1 LPYVPDKSGATEVP
15 TVNAGC
21 DEGAALTPQAAPIV
35 LAKLARQFSAL
46 NGEPNPRDLAYI
58 AGSRQQGATLMRTS
72 LTADAPSYI
81 IELHGHFTSCRGHP
95 RGAAAPTGTT
105 MLIVVDAAT
114 GAITDW
120 ALGNALTPLSTIA
133 QPIAL

>member
-1 LPYVPDKSGATEVP
+1 MSPGR
-15 TVNAGC
+15 
-21 DEGAALTPQAAPIV
+21 DEHTGPAPHAAPAALAE
-35 LAKLARQFSAL
+35 LARRFSAL
-46 NGEPNPRDLAYI
+46 NGEPSPRRLAYI
-58 AGSRQQGATLMRTS
+58 AASRAQAATL
-72 LTADAPSYI
+72 LGAWLAADAPSYI
-81 IELHGHFTSCRGHP
+81 VELHGHFTSARGHA

-120 ALGNALTPLSTIA
+120 ALGDALAPLSTIA

>member
-1 LPYVPDKSGATEVP
+1 M
-15 TVNAGC
+15 NAGH
-21 DEGAALTPQAAPIV
+21 DEGAALTPQAAPV
-35 LAKLARQFSAL
+35 ALAKLARQFSAL
-46 NGEPNPRDLAYI
+46 NGEPTPRDLAYI
-58 AGSRQQGATLMRTS
+58 AGSRQQAATLMRTS

-81 IELHGHFTSCRGHP
+81 VELHGHFTSSRGHA
-95 RGAAAPTGTT
+95 RGAAAATGTT

-120 ALGNALTPLSTIA
+120 ALGNTLTPLSTIA

>member
-1 LPYVPDKSGATEVP
+1 M
-15 TVNAGC
+15 NAGA
-21 DEGAALTPQAAPIV
+21 DGGTTLTPQTAPTV

-46 NGEPNPRDLAYI
+46 NGEPSPRHLAYI
-58 AGSRQQGATLMRTS
+58 AGSRKQAATLMGTS

-81 IELHGHFTSCRGHP
+81 VELHGRFTSSRGHP

-105 MLIVVDAAT
+105 MLIVVDAVT

-120 ALGNALTPLSTIA
+120 GLGTDLAPLSTIA
-133 QPIAL
+133 QPMAL

>member
-1 LPYVPDKSGATEVP
+1 M
-15 TVNAGC
+15 NAGA
-21 DEGAALTPQAAPIV
+21 DEGATLTPQTAPAV

-46 NGEPNPRDLAYI
+46 NGEPSPSHLAYI
-58 AGSRQQGATLMRTS
+58 AGSRKQAATLMGTS

-81 IELHGHFTSCRGHP
+81 VELRGHFTSSRGRA

-105 MLIVVDAAT
+105 MLIVVDAVT

-120 ALGNALTPLSTIA
+120 GLGNGLPPLSTIA
-133 QPIAL
+133 QPMTL

>member
-1 LPYVPDKSGATEVP
+1 MAYVPEKSGASEVS
-15 TVNAGC
+15 TVNAGH
-21 DEGAALTPQAAPIV
+21 DDAALTPQAAPIA
-35 LAKLARQFSAL
+35 LAKLARHFSAL
-46 NGEPNPRDLAYI
+46 NGEPNPTDLAYI
-58 AGSRQQGATLMRTS
+58 AGSRQQAATLMGTS
-72 LTADAPSYI
+72 LAADAPSYI
-81 IELHGHFTSCRGHP
+81 VEAHGHFTSSRGHA

-120 ALGNALTPLSTIA
+120 ALGNTLTSLPAVA